1 MKNSFYYYN
10 KQNEYCL
17 KLVLLPFILI
27 MYAIKKLL
35 QIKKQRYTTQKR

>member
-17 KLVLLPFILI
+17 KLVLLPFTLI
-27 MYAIKKLL
+27 VYAIKKLL
-35 QIKKQRYTTQKR
+35 HVIKHRYIPQKH